1 MTDFR
6 DTTMPAHG
14 IIIAVLGIGQLVA
27 LNMMHIRRYE
37 RFVRHLELHHPA
49 HWKSVG
55 SPVQFEDEPQYGSF
69 GYADYFA
76 SRRYAEL
83 GDPNLSMLGDK
94 MRGMRKWMFVSVVIF
109 GIGVSIANGYI
120 MSL

>member
-1 MTDFR
+1 MR
-6 DTTMPAHG
+6 ALG
-14 IIIAVLGIGQLVA
+14 IIIAVLGIGQLVT
-27 LNMMHIRRYE
+27 LNMMHIRRYG
-37 RFVRHLELHHPA
+37 RFVRYLESHHPA

-83 GDPNLSMLGDK
+83 GDPHLSTLGDK
-94 MRGMRKWMFVSVVIF
+94 TRGMRKWMFVGVLIF
-109 GIGVSIANGYI
+109 GIGTSIANGDI
-120 MSL
+120 KWF